1 MSVLAVYSESGGAT
15 KTTTAVAI
23 AVTWARAGRDVV
35 LIDLDPR
42 AAATRWIGVTP
53 KDDGLDVSAILG
65 NTDPDGWAEKLAVPA
80 GEQWSSSLRVL
91 PSGRLASVIE
101 GGHADH
107 QELRL
112 RRSLDGLSADAV
124 VIDCPNRQGGALTQ
138 NALWAAE
145 GIVYA
150 AKPDTDGR
158 EGVEGA
164 MQSVRRHQHN
174 LGIVGAGAVVR
185 EVGIV
190 VGAAADTI
198 TPRIERHTL
207 DYLTTA
213 YEDLLIRP
221 FVPRRTIV
229 REARETGTWFGDFPA
244 GQPVTAAYSSIAQ
257 QITKR
262 METR

>member
-1 MSVLAVYSESGGAT
+1 MNVVAVYSESGGAT
-15 KTTTAVAI
+15 KTTTAVAL
-23 AVTWARAGRDVV
+23 AVTWARAGREVV

-42 AAATRWIGVTP
+42 AAATRWIRATP

-65 NTDPDGWAEKLAVPA
+65 NADPDGWAAKLAVAA
-80 GEQWSSSLRVL
+80 GEEWASSLRVL

-107 QELRL
+107 QEMRL
-112 RRSLDGLSADAV
+112 RRSLEDLDADVV

-138 NALWAAE
+138 NALYAAE

-164 MQSVRRHQHN
+164 MQSVRRHQVN
-174 LGIVGAGAVVR
+174 LRALGVAAVVR
-185 EVGIV
+185 EVGIA

-198 TPRIERHTL
+198 QPRIERHTL
-207 DYLTTA
+207 DYLA
-213 YEDLLIRP
+213 QEYPDLLLRP
-221 FVPRRTIV
+221 FVPHRTIV

-244 GQPVTAAYSSIAQ
+244 GRPVEAAYSTLAQ
-257 QITKR
+257 QITQR